1 MKIHT
6 AFLKRPLKFAVNVSL
21 YAVHVGSVLQ
31 QYASLQGVGVMLHH
45 VKPSLPVAVLDP
57 SFFFHFA
64 CLNPL
69 MVRSRRR
76 ISPHH

>member
-45 VKPSLPVAVLDP
+45 VNHVG
-57 SFFFHFA
+57 SFLLFPF
-64 CLNPL
+64 CL
-69 MVRSRRR
+69 S
-76 ISPHH
+76 

>member
-45 VKPSLPVAVLDP
+45 VEPSLPVAVLDP
-57 SFFFHFA
+57 SLLFPF
-64 CLNPL
+64 CL
-69 MVRSRRR
+69 S
-76 ISPHH
+76 